1 MRLGFVSL
9 MEDAP
14 WGGSE
19 HLWAATAEAALR
31 AGHDVSVSV
40 PAWDETPAPVAHL
53 AELGA
58 TVSPRSPAVT
68 PELLRRA
75 GDKRF
80 GLVSMAPRR
89 LAAVRRRAQRGR
101 MLRRFVAAARPD
113 VVCLSQGAVPL
124 VGLPEVHAVL
134 SSLPCPLVVL
144 TNGADDRDDFDGETR
159 ARVRA
164 VVRQAVA
171 VGFPSASVRR
181 CLERQAAVELPHAF
195 EFRYPNRF
203 AGRPA
208 LAWPPDGGPA
218 RFAYVGRVSVAK
230 GVDGLFQALAG
241 DGAPPFP
248 YRLDLYGEVHGGD
261 HFERLADLLGLSDRV
276 RFHGFTDD
284 LAGVWADHH
293 LLLFPS
299 RMEGAPIAVAEAM
312 LAGRPVVATAVGG
325 IPEWLDD
332 GVTGFLAP
340 SPEPAHLATAMR
352 AAWCARD
359 RWREMGR
366 AAHDAASSLVRLD
379 AADDLLARLEAAG
392 EAPR

>member
-1 MRLGFVSL
+1 MRLAFVSL

-19 HLWAATAEAALR
+19 HLWAATVEAALC
-31 AGHDVSVSV
+31 AGHDVVVSV
-40 PAWDETPAPVAHL
+40 PAWDETPEPVARL

-58 TVSPRSPAVT
+58 TVSFRTPAV
-68 PELLRRA
+68 PPALLLGA
-75 GDKRF
+75 ADKRF
-80 GLVSMAPRR
+80 GLMSMAPRR

-113 VVCLSQGAVPL
+113 VVCVSQGAVPL

-134 SSLPCPLVVL
+134 TSLRCPLVLL
-144 TNGADDRDDFDGETR
+144 TNGADDRDDLDDATR
-159 ARVRA
+159 TRLRA
-164 VVRQAVA
+164 VVRQADA

-181 CLERQAAVELPHAF
+181 CMERQAVVELPHAF

-208 LAWPPDGGPA
+208 LPWPADDGPA

-230 GVDGLFQALAG
+230 GVDALLQALAG

-248 YRLDLYGEVHGGD
+248 YRLDLYGVVHGGD
-261 HFERLADLLGLSDRV
+261 HFERLVHLLGLSDRV
-276 RFHGFTDD
+276 RFLGYTDD
-284 LAGVWADHH
+284 VAGLWAGHH

-312 LAGRPVVATAVGG
+312 LAGRPVVATSVGG
-325 IPEWLDD
+325 IPEWLDE
-332 GVTGFLAP
+332 GVTGFLAA
-340 SPEPAHLATAMR
+340 SPEVPHLAAALS
-352 AAWCARD
+352 AAWCD
-359 RWREMGR
+359 RQRWSQMGA
-366 AAHDAASSLVRLD
+366 AAHDAACARIDPD
-379 AADDLLARLEAAG
+379 AGARLLARLEAAG
-392 EAPR
+392 GAPR